1 LAATDRHSLGIYT
14 VILPSF
20 AVEMT
25 VPRRA
30 MLGAAHHFVHFPVAD
45 FEVPDQ
51 AALAALVLDRARP
64 APVMQFTWSLTADP
78 DTS

>member
-1 LAATDRHSLGIYT
+1 
-14 VILPSF
+14 
-20 AVEMT
+20 
-25 VPRRA
+25 